1 MGGFTVIIMQVLVQ
15 IGLNLTG
22 LELSLAKFKF
32 IDDLSILELINLLSI
47 GLSSNNWKKHV
58 ASDVPES
65 GYIVSSENLKSQSY
79 LNQISEW
86 TKKNKMELNIK
97 KTCACA
103 MIFNFTK
110 DFQFTSQVKIEGKT
124 IDIIQET
131 KVIGVLI
138 SNELTWDKNTGYIV
152 QKANSRM
159 RLLHKL
165 VEFGVPMQDLL
176 NIYILST
183 VYQVYTRA
191 IMSGMA

>member
-1 MGGFTVIIMQVLVQ
+1 M
-15 IGLNLTG
+15 
-22 LELSLAKFKF
+22 E
-32 IDDLSILELINLLSI
+32 
-47 GLSSNNWKKHV
+47 KHV

-131 KVIGVLI
+131 KVLGVLI

-176 NIYILST
+176 NILILYIRSILE
-183 VYQVYTRA
+183 
-191 IMSGMA
+191 